1 MKLFGSKE
9 ETRSSVSPSNPVI
22 FIPSNGFTIVT
33 AGEQVVN
40 SVPALQ
46 SAVSVISNNMASV
59 NFSGAQAKV
68 LNKVNFLTTYRS
80 LLINGQA
87 FMLIK
92 KGGNGIITALTPVN
106 NSDVTINLNKGV
118 VTYTINNTSGD
129 SPYQS
134 GIYSA
139 DEVLN
144 FVLNP
149 GLTDIDRYVG
159 HSPIESLKTTL
170 ELNRLA
176 REQIKVQLQQSIQPK
191 LLLKL
196 GADTNDDVKA
206 KIKQQFVNENNNS
219 SAIITDSKID
229 VSKLFTNDSS
239 NDNLLNLSKQLTM
252 SVDEI
257 ATAFNVPSSKIGSQQ
272 TDDAQSSV
280 DQIQAIFFDS
290 LIHNYL
296 NVILSELKNKI
307 DFSIDL
313 DTSKLIDF
321 DNTKLIKQISDLVS
335 NGIVPA
341 DEAHEILVKKGILN
355 G

>member
-1 MKLFGSKE
+1 MAFFGNKT
-9 ETRSSVSPSNPVI
+9 ETRSSVSPSNPLI
-22 FIPSNGFTIVT
+22 FIPQNGYTMVT
-33 AGEQVVN
+33 TGMTAVN

-46 SAVSVISNNMASV
+46 SAISVISNNMTSV
-59 NFSGAQAKV
+59 KFTGGQAKV
-68 LNKVNFLTTYRS
+68 LNKINFLITYRT

-92 KGGNGIITALTPVN
+92 KGSNGIITDLVPVN
-106 NSDVTINLNKGV
+106 NTDVTINLNRGV

-129 SPYQS
+129 SPYSS
-134 GIYSA
+134 GIYSSN
-139 DEVLN
+139 EVLN

-149 GLTDIDRYVG
+149 GLQDIDQYVG

-170 ELNRLA
+170 LLNRLA
-176 REQIKVQLQQSIQPK
+176 KEQIKVQLQQSIQPK

-196 GADTNDDVKA
+196 GADTNDEVKA
-206 KIKQQFVNENNNS
+206 KIKQQFLSENNNS
-219 SAIITDSKID
+219 SAIITDSKVD
-229 VSKLFTNDSS
+229 VSKLFTNDSN
-239 NDNLLNLSKQLTM
+239 NDNLLNLSKQLSV

-280 DQIQAIFFDS
+280 QQIQEIFFDS

-296 NVILSELKNKI
+296 NVIINELRAKVN
-307 DFSIDL
+307 DSIDL
-313 DTSKLIDF
+313 DLTKLVDYDNSKLIQQ
-321 DNTKLIKQISDLVS
+321 TIDLVGA
-335 NGIVPA
+335 GIVPTE
-341 DEAHEILVKKGILN
+341 EAYKILVKRGVLN